1 MILDIAYTQ
10 HQGTDWRYPVQQDA
24 LWSSVEVIQ
33 SRNRVP
39 AGPQNVYNVHALEA
53 VDGPGGNN

>member
-33 SRNRVP
+33 SRNRLP
-39 AGPQNVYNVHALEA
+39 AGLQTHADVISLA
-53 VDGPGGNN
+53 VADGLGLR

>member
-24 LWSSVEVIQ
+24 LWNSVEVIQ
-33 SRNRVP
+33 SRNLHP
-39 AGPQNVYNVHALEA
+39 AGLQTQADVVSLA
-53 VDGPGGNN
+53 VADG